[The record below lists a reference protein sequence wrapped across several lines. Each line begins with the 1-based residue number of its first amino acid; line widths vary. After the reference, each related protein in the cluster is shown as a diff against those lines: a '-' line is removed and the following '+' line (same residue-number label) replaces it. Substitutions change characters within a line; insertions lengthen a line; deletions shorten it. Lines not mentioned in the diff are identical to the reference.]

1 MSTDTNDTIKVGD
14 IAMARSG
21 DKGADANVG
30 VWARTDDDYALLVT
44 HLTAEVVKAHFAH
57 VCNGAVD
64 RYELPKLRALNFI
77 LHDALDGGASASLRT
92 DAQGKTYGNGL
103 LLLELSLLETPAR

>member
-1 MSTDTNDTIKVGD
+1 MSRRVLLGD

-30 VWARTDDDYALLVT
+30 IWTRTDEDYELLRT
-44 HLTAEVVKAHFAH
+44 KLTADVVKAHFAN
-57 VCNGAVD
+57 VCKGDVV

-77 LHDALDGGASASLRT
+77 LGDALDGGGSASLRT

-103 LLLELSLLETPAR
+103 LLLELEADD

>member
-1 MSTDTNDTIKVGD
+1 MSTVKVGD

-30 VWARTDDDYALLVT
+30 VWARTDEDFALLRE
-44 HLTAEVVKAHFAH
+44 HLTADVVKQHFADM
-57 VCNGAVD
+57 CDGTVD

-103 LLLELSLLETPAR
+103 LLLEIPGRA

>member
-1 MSTDTNDTIKVGD
+1 MSRRKVLLGD

-30 VWARTDDDYALLVT
+30 IWTRTDGDYDLLRR
-44 HLTAEVVKAHFAH
+44 HLTADVVKAHFAS
-57 VCNGAVD
+57 VCNGDVV

-77 LHDALDGGASASLRT
+77 LGDALDGGGSASRRT

-103 LLLELSLLETPAR
+103 LLLELEVDD

>member
-1 MSTDTNDTIKVGD
+1 MSRTVKLGD

-30 VWARTDDDYALLVT
+30 VWVRTEADYDLIRSR
-44 HLTAEVVKAHFAH
+44 LTPAVVKAHFAEMCRGD
-57 VCNGAVD
+57 VV

-103 LLLELSLLETPAR
+103 LLLELDVDDES

>member
-1 MSTDTNDTIKVGD
+1 MGTVRLSE

-30 VWARTDDDYALLVT
+30 VWVRTDEHYEVIRRE
-44 HLTAEVVKAHFAH
+44 LTPERVKAHFAD
-57 VCNGAVD
+57 VCNGEVR
-64 RYELPKLRALNFI
+64 RYELPNLRALNFI
-77 LHDALDGGASASLRT
+77 LGDALDGGASASLRL

-103 LLLELSLLETPAR
+103 LWMDVELGGDDG

>member
-1 MSTDTNDTIKVGD
+1 VTTIKVGD

-30 VWARTDDDYALLVT
+30 VWARTDADYETLCAG
-44 HLTAEVVKAHFAH
+44 LTAEVVKAHFAE
-57 VCNGAVD
+57 VCQGEVQ
-64 RYELPKLRALNFI
+64 RFELPKLRALNFI
-77 LHDALDGGASASLRT
+77 LRDALDGGASASLRT

-103 LLLELSLLETPAR
+103 LLLELVRI

>member
-1 MSTDTNDTIKVGD
+1 MIVGD

-30 VWARTDDDYALLVT
+30 VWARTDADYAVLRE
-44 HLTAEVVKAHFAH
+44 HLTAERVKAHFAA
-57 VCNGAVD
+57 VCNGEVL

-77 LHDALDGGASASLRT
+77 LRDALDGGASASLRT

-103 LLLELSLLETPAR
+103 LLLELEVDG

>member
-1 MSTDTNDTIKVGD
+1 MTRRVLLGD

-30 VWARTDDDYALLVT
+30 IWTRTDEDYELIRT
-44 HLTAEVVKAHFAH
+44 RLTADVVKAHFAN
-57 VCNGAVD
+57 VCKGEVV

-77 LHDALDGGASASLRT
+77 LGDALDGGGSASLRT

-103 LLLELSLLETPAR
+103 LLLELEVDG

>member
-1 MSTDTNDTIKVGD
+1 VSKRKVLLGD

-30 VWARTDDDYALLVT
+30 IWTRTDEDYDLIRT
-44 HLTAEVVKAHFAH
+44 HLTADVVKAHFAH
-57 VCNGAVD
+57 VCKGDVV

-77 LHDALDGGASASLRT
+77 LGDALDGGGSASRRT

-103 LLLELSLLETPAR
+103 LLLELEVDA

>member
-1 MSTDTNDTIKVGD
+1 MAKVRLAE

-21 DKGADANVG
+21 DKGADSNVG
-30 VWARTDDDYALLVT
+30 IWVRTDEHWRAIERE
-44 HLTAEVVKAHFAH
+44 LTPERVKAHFGPLCRGE
-57 VCNGAVD
+57 VV

-77 LHDALDGGASASLRT
+77 LEDSLDGGASASLRV

-103 LLLELSLLETPAR
+103 LWMEVELGDDVG

>member
-1 MSTDTNDTIKVGD
+1 VSTRTVRLED

-30 VWARTDDDYALLVT
+30 IWTRTDEDFELLRR
-44 HLTAEVVKAHFAH
+44 HLTADLVKAHFAA
-57 VCNGAVD
+57 VCKGPVV

-77 LHDALDGGASASLRT
+77 LGDALDGGGSASRRT

-103 LLLELSLLETPAR
+103 LLLELEVDDAGG